1 MFERFTEQARRA
13 LVVAQ
18 EEARARNH
26 EFLGTEHVLL
36 AVLREPEGGATKALE
51 ALGISAEQVR
61 GKLEAEMTGA
71 GDTAAAAP
79 PFTPQAKKVLEGAL
93 REALDLGDETIGTE
107 HLLLGLLREGEGTAA
122 QVLVGLGADLEHTR
136 REVARRGNPSS

>member
-18 EEARARNH
+18 EEARVRNH
-26 EFLGTEHVLL
+26 DFLGTEHVLL
-36 AVLREPEGGATKALE
+36 ALLREPEGGAGKALQ
-51 ALGISAEQVR
+51 ALGISVKQVR
-61 GKLEAEMTGA
+61 GKIEAEMT
-71 GDTAAAAP
+71 AAAGTATSAP

-93 REALDLGDETIGTE
+93 REALDLRDKTIGTE

-136 REVARRGNPSS
+136 REVARLGDHPS